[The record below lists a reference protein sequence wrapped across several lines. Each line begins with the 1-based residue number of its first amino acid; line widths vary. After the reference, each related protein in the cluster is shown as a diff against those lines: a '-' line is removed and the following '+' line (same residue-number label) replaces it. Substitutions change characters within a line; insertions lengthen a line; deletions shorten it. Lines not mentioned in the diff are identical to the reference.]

1 MLNLIDQSLKKKN
14 ITHLTSKPVVEYDK
28 SYYYI
33 SKDQETLHLN
43 ILSNIY
49 PNLFFNLKLNE
60 NNSYWDVPNIDPF
73 HEILHKILSKYNLL
87 DININ
92 ITKSESDKHVKN
104 LIELI
109 EILKIYNYCFNCADM
124 LDFSNDS
131 NFTSCDLEDCKNIC
145 NSRLLDNSIT
155 QEFQKYKGTP
165 NETILDFII
174 TTAYWTLESNRR
186 NIIYTPIPKYIEIK
200 AKEENNNS
208 TIWTLLD
215 IFIENFPIQK
225 ILKIIKNH
233 DNDKDL
239 FNEIKEIGY
248 AFIKFTIKSNNTII
262 FSDNLISSTDIYTVV
277 KHENVNDIN
286 IDKTIDNISEK
297 LINMKQFNVVH
308 PQNIENKFKKAKQ
321 TCYLYHGS
329 RQENWYSI
337 MRNGLKV
344 GSTDN
349 KLLVNGAV
357 HGTGIYLSDVIN
369 FSLSYS
375 NSPNIVIGVCQVMDN
390 RDKWKKTTNIF
401 VVPEESS
408 VILKYLF
415 VFPNDTLQK
424 NGNSYIST
432 SLLQVLDNKFQS
444 GIYNDQSTKQ
454 TQVYTLRSKR
464 LLKEYKTIVQQNPKE
479 LGFRVVLPK
488 EDNLDLWKIY
498 LQADDFT
505 GNEIIQN
512 DMKKYGIKEVEIE
525 FKFNENY
532 PVQPPFV
539 RIVSPRFI
547 YRTGHITIGGSI
559 CMELLTNQGWDITTS
574 VSTVIT
580 YIKSAIMDGEGQID
594 PSGVNKSYTL
604 NEAHDAFDRMLKS
617 HGWI

>member
-1 MLNLIDQSLKKKN
+1 
-14 ITHLTSKPVVEYDK
+14 
-28 SYYYI
+28 
-33 SKDQETLHLN
+33 
-43 ILSNIY
+43 
-49 PNLFFNLKLNE
+49 
-60 NNSYWDVPNIDPF
+60 
-73 HEILHKILSKYNLL
+73 
-87 DININ
+87 
-92 ITKSESDKHVKN
+92 
-104 LIELI
+104 
-109 EILKIYNYCFNCADM
+109 
-124 LDFSNDS
+124 
-131 NFTSCDLEDCKNIC
+131 
-145 NSRLLDNSIT
+145 
-155 QEFQKYKGTP
+155 
-165 NETILDFII
+165 
-174 TTAYWTLESNRR
+174 
-186 NIIYTPIPKYIEIK
+186 
-200 AKEENNNS
+200 
-208 TIWTLLD
+208 
-215 IFIENFPIQK
+215 
-225 ILKIIKNH
+225 
-233 DNDKDL
+233 
-239 FNEIKEIGY
+239 
-248 AFIKFTIKSNNTII
+248 
-262 FSDNLISSTDIYTVV
+262 
-277 KHENVNDIN
+277 
-286 IDKTIDNISEK
+286 
-297 LINMKQFNVVH
+297 
-308 PQNIENKFKKAKQ
+308 
-321 TCYLYHGS
+321 
-329 RQENWYSI
+329 

-574 VSTVIT
+574 VSPVIT